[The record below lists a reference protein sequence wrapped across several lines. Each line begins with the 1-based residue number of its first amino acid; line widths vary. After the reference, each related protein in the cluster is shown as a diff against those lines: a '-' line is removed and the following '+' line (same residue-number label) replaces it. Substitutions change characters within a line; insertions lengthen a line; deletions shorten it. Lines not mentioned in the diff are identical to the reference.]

1 MRRIKKPKEE
11 TELNITSFMN
21 LMIVLVPVLL
31 LNMVFSQT
39 MVLDIKLPASA
50 NSPATPDKKEVY
62 DIGLK
67 VFSDSFLVTF
77 NNKALKKIPQAD
89 DKYDYNAL
97 SVYLQNLKKTVE
109 EKMNANNK
117 DGEEYKYK
125 KDILV
130 SFRDDADYQVLVKT
144 MDTVRSY
151 PTVVAASVVQAEL
164 MPDVSLGGL
173 GDKEVAPTLDGEA
186 AK

>member
-39 MVLDIKLPASA
+39 MVLDIKLPAST
-50 NSPATPDKKEVY
+50 NSPATPPKESF

-77 NNKALKKIPQAD
+77 NNKALKKIPQTEG
-89 DKYDYNAL
+89 KYDYKAL
-97 SVYLQNLKKTVE
+97 STYLQSLKVTVE
-109 EKMNANNK
+109 EKMNANKK

-151 PTVVAASVVQAEL
+151 PTVIAASVVQAEL

-173 GDKEVAPTLDGEA
+173 DDKEVAPTLAGEG
-186 AK
+186 